1 MAEPVTEERWT
12 EQTEAD
18 LTGIA
23 ETFILDRGF
32 YTPEDSIE
40 GIAAEVVRGV
50 LSALADAGL
59 LVAPGGH
66 TREEFG
72 VGDPSKRV
80 YPVKRHPSP
89 SHVRTVVSWAAEG
102 PNDDWPK
109 YIGPWR
115 EVSP

>member
-1 MAEPVTEERWT
+1 MTEERWT
-12 EQTEAD
+12 EQTETLVARAWCED
-18 LTGIA
+18 YYDNG
-23 ETFILDRGF
+23 
-32 YTPEDSIE
+32 YTPNDEDE
-40 GIAAEVVRGV
+40 HQAARAV
-50 LSALADAGL
+50 LAALADAGL

-66 TREEFG
+66 AREEFG
-72 VGDPSKRV
+72 VGDPSDRV